1 MERNRRWM
9 LRALGG
15 FLAVMVLVTVISRAA
30 ASALVAQVETKKAC
44 RGRLSYSYEG
54 DGTVIPV
61 QENRIFLW

>member
-15 FLAVMVLVTVISRAA
+15 FLAVMVLGTVISRAA

-54 DGTVIPV
+54 DGTPFYLSSF
-61 QENRIFLW
+61 Q